1 MDSALAYRFA
11 EQEKANVINYD
22 FVKRINAPF
31 QNPDLVI
38 YLRIPV
44 SVSVE
49 RAMLIGRPEPYS
61 TDYLYKVKDYYD
73 TQSENN
79 PNYVT
84 INADDSIDNIT
95 EAVER
100 IIKEYVCDK
109 KRTIDRRL

>member
-1 MDSALAYRFA
+1 MIHRLTRVLNENDYAFCS

-49 RAMLIGRPEPYS
+49 RATLIGRPESYS
-61 TDYLYKVKDYYD
+61 TDYLYKVKDFM
-73 TQSENN
+73 
-79 PNYVT
+79 
-84 INADDSIDNIT
+84 IRRAK
-95 EAVER
+95 
-100 IIKEYVCDK
+100 IIP
-109 KRTIDRRL
+109 TM